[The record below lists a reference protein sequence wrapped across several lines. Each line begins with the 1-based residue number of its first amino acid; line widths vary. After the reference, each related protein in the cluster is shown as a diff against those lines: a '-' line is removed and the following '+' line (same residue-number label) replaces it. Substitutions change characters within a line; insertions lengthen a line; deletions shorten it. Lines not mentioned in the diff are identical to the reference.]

1 MKKLTI
7 EIFLFA
13 LICSF
18 SVPVT
23 AQLPVSLNLPQ
34 VSPKETRSLTIGLTT
49 IAFEYNSVATR
60 DREIWG
66 GLVPYGEVW
75 RTGANAN
82 TLFSVTDDVLINGE
96 PLAAGEY
103 AIHTIPNE
111 DSWTIIFSNFTT
123 AWGSYFYDESED
135 ALRIEVVPE
144 KMTSTYEWM
153 KFSFEN
159 YTDTS
164 ADISLKWAG
173 LKVPFKLEVPM
184 EVTFRNIENQFRTLP
199 AFSWHGWYQG
209 AEYTLR
215 KDYNLDKGLEWAE
228 QAVRRERNPQT
239 VGLLGRLQVVNEMKE
254 EALKSASE
262 LTKDWKGNWR
272 AHFSAGEIYKEA
284 GENKK
289 AIKAYEKARD
299 LTENERTKNL
309 LQGRIDSLK

>member
-1 MKKLTI
+1 MKKLTFKI
-7 EIFLFA
+7 LLFA
-13 LICSF
+13 LVSIF
-18 SVPVT
+18 AVPVT

-49 IAFEYNSVATR
+49 ISFEYNSVATR

-96 PLAAGEY
+96 PLATGEY
-103 AIHTIPNE
+103 AIHTIPNK
-111 DSWTIIFSNFTT
+111 DSWTVIFSNFTT

-144 KMTSTYEWM
+144 EMSSTYEWM

-184 EVTFRNIENQFRTLP
+184 DVTFKNIENQFRTLP

-209 AEYTLR
+209 ADYTLR
-215 KDYNLDKGLEWAE
+215 KDYNLEKGLEWAE

-239 VGLLGRLQVVNEMKE
+239 VGLLGRLQVVTGDKE
-254 EALKSASE
+254 GGLKSASE
-262 LTKDWKGNWR
+262 LAKSWKDNWR
-272 AHFSAGEIYKEA
+272 AHFSAAEIYKEA
-284 GENKK
+284 GDNKK

-299 LTENERTKNL
+299 LTENERTKNQ
-309 LQGRIDSLK
+309 LQARIDALN

>member
-1 MKKLTI
+1 M
-7 EIFLFA
+7 
-13 LICSF
+13 
-18 SVPVT
+18 
-23 AQLPVSLNLPQ
+23 
-34 VSPKETRSLTIGLTT
+34 
-49 IAFEYNSVATR
+49 
-60 DREIWG
+60 
-66 GLVPYGEVW
+66 
-75 RTGANAN
+75 
-82 TLFSVTDDVLINGE
+82 
-96 PLAAGEY
+96 
-103 AIHTIPNE
+103 
-111 DSWTIIFSNFTT
+111 
-123 AWGSYFYDESED
+123 
-135 ALRIEVVPE
+135 RIEVVPE
-144 KMTSTYEWM
+144 KMSSTYEWM

-239 VGLLGRLQVVNEMKE
+239 VGLLGRLQVANEMKE

-262 LTKDWKGNWR
+262 LTKDWKDNWR
-272 AHFSAGEIYKEA
+272 AHFSAGEIYKKA